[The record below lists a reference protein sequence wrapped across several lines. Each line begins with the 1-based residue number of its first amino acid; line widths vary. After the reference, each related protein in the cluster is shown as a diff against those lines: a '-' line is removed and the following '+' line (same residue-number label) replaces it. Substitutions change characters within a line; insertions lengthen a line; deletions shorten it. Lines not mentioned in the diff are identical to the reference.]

1 VGYMSPETRKSRD
14 DAIVRLYGVSMVTAV
29 TGPVRL
35 VLVDD
40 HEMVI
45 EGLKAMLAGFSSKVR
60 VVGQAVGVER
70 AVSVVDSLDPDV
82 VLCDVRMQD
91 SSGLDLCLT
100 LRQRNPDR
108 KVVML
113 SVYDDEQYL
122 FQALRVGASGYLLKS
137 ISSDELV
144 RQLELVRT
152 GESAIDPG
160 LAARAV
166 DTASRLRR
174 DEFWP
179 GARQGLTQ
187 RESEILSYMV
197 TGLSNRGIANK
208 LVIGDETVKS
218 HLRSIYRKLGVS
230 DRTSAV
236 ATALRE
242 GIYQ

>member
-1 VGYMSPETRKSRD
+1 
-14 DAIVRLYGVSMVTAV
+14 MVTP
-29 TGPVRL
+29 PVRV

-45 EGLKAMLAGFSSKVR
+45 EGLKAMLASFAARVS
-60 VVGQAVGVER
+60 VVGHVVGAER
-70 AVSVVDSLDPDV
+70 ALSVVDSLDPDI
-82 VLCDVRMQD
+82 VLCDVRMQG
-91 SSGLDLCLT
+91 SSGLDLCRV
-100 LRQRNPDR
+100 LREHTPER

-122 FQALRVGASGYLLKS
+122 FQAFRVGASGYLLKS

-144 RQLELVRT
+144 HQLELVHAGST
-152 GESAIDPG
+152 AIDPG

-166 DTASRLRR
+166 DTAARLQR

-187 RESEILSYMV
+187 RESEILSHMV
-197 TGLSNRGIANK
+197 TGMSNRGIANR

>member
-1 VGYMSPETRKSRD
+1 MTAP
-14 DAIVRLYGVSMVTAV
+14 VTN
-29 TGPVRL
+29 GPVRV

-45 EGLKAMLAGFSSKVR
+45 EGLKAMLLPFKNRVR
-60 VVGQAVGVER
+60 VVGEALGVDNAVTVISG
-70 AVSVVDSLDPDV
+70 LKPDI
-82 VLCDVRMQD
+82 VLCDVRMQGA
-91 SSGLDLCLT
+91 SGLDLCRLV
-100 LRQRNPDR
+100 RERDPER
-108 KVVML
+108 KVILL

-122 FQALRVGASGYLLKS
+122 FQALRVGASGYLLKG

-144 RQLELVRT
+144 RQLESVHSGAT
-152 GESAIDPG
+152 AIDPG

-166 DTASRLRR
+166 DTAARLQR

-179 GARQGLTQ
+179 GARHGLTQ
-187 RESEILSYMV
+187 RESEILSFVV

-242 GIYQ
+242 GIFQ

>member
-1 VGYMSPETRKSRD
+1 VVG
-14 DAIVRLYGVSMVTAV
+14 LYGVPMVTAV

-45 EGLKAMLAGFSSKVR
+45 EGLKAMLAGFGSKVR

-82 VLCDVRMQD
+82 VLCDVRMQG
-91 SSGLDLCLT
+91 SSGLDLCLA

-137 ISSDELV
+137 ISSDDLV
-144 RQLELVRT
+144 RQLELVRS

-166 DTASRLRR
+166 DTASRLQR

>member
-1 VGYMSPETRKSRD
+1 M
-14 DAIVRLYGVSMVTAV
+14 
-29 TGPVRL
+29 PVRL

-45 EGLKAMLAGFSSKVR
+45 EGLRAMLTAFSDR
-60 VVGQAVGVER
+60 IEVVGQAISAEQ
-70 AVSVVDSLDPDV
+70 ALSVIADTDPDI
-82 VLCDVRMQD
+82 VLCDVRMRGE
-91 SSGLDLCLT
+91 SGLDLCLA
-100 LRQRNPDR
+100 LRERDPER

-122 FQALRVGASGYLLKS
+122 FEAMRVGARGYLLKS
-137 ISSDELV
+137 ISSDDLV
-144 RQLELVRT
+144 RQIELAHQ
-152 GESAIDPG
+152 GETVIDPG

-166 DTASRLRR
+166 GTAARLAR

-187 RESEILSYMV
+187 RESEILAYMV
-197 TGLSNRGIANK
+197 SGLSNRGIATK

-230 DRTSAV
+230 DRTGAV

-242 GIYQ
+242 GIYR

>member
-1 VGYMSPETRKSRD
+1 MTPGSSP
-14 DAIVRLYGVSMVTAV
+14 A
-29 TGPVRL
+29 VRL

-45 EGLKAMLAGFSSKVR
+45 EGLKAMLATFEDRVQ
-60 VVGQAVGVER
+60 VVGQAVGAER
-70 AVSVVDSLDPDV
+70 ALSVIDELDPDI
-82 VLCDVRMQD
+82 VLCDVRMQGA
-91 SSGLDLCLT
+91 SGLDLCLQ
-100 LRQRNPDR
+100 LRESDPKR

-144 RQLELVRT
+144 RQLEFVHG
-152 GESAIDPG
+152 GETAIDPG
-160 LAARAV
+160 MAARAV
-166 DTASRLRR
+166 DTAARLSR

-187 RESEILSYMV
+187 RESEILSFV
-197 TGLSNRGIANK
+197 VNGLSNRAIATK

-218 HLRSIYRKLGVS
+218 HLSSIYRKLGVS

>member
-1 VGYMSPETRKSRD
+1 MVAMAPEQ
-14 DAIVRLYGVSMVTAV
+14 AL
-29 TGPVRL
+29 RL

-45 EGLKAMLAGFSSKVR
+45 EGLKAMLAAFGGRVQ
-60 VVGQAVGVER
+60 VVGQAVGTDR
-70 AVSVVDSLDPDV
+70 ALDVVDELNPDI
-82 VLCDVRMQD
+82 VLCDVRMQG
-91 SSGLDLCLT
+91 SSGLDLCLE
-100 LRQRNPDR
+100 LRERDPNR

-137 ISSDELV
+137 IGSDELV
-144 RQLELVRT
+144 RQLEFVHLGQT
-152 GESAIDPG
+152 ALDPG
-160 LAARAV
+160 MAARAA
-166 DTASRLRR
+166 DTAARLQR

-187 RESEILSYMV
+187 RESEILSYV
-197 TGLSNRGIANK
+197 VNGLSNRGIATK

-218 HLRSIYRKLGVS
+218 HLSSIYRKLGVT
-230 DRTSAV
+230 DRTGAV

-242 GIYQ
+242 GIYR

>member
-1 VGYMSPETRKSRD
+1 MAPSS
-14 DAIVRLYGVSMVTAV
+14 
-29 TGPVRL
+29 PVRL

-45 EGLKAMLAGFSSKVR
+45 EGLKAMLAAFNDRVE
-60 VVGQAVGVER
+60 VVGQAVGAER
-70 AVSVVDSLDPDV
+70 AVSVIETLDPDI
-82 VLCDVRMQD
+82 VLCDVRMEG
-91 SSGLDLCLT
+91 SSGLDLCRV
-100 LRQRNPDR
+100 LRERDPDR

-122 FQALRVGASGYLLKS
+122 FQALRVGAAGYLLKS

-144 RQLELVRT
+144 RQIEFAHGGQT
-152 GESAIDPG
+152 AIDPG
-160 LAARAV
+160 MAARAAG
-166 DTASRLRR
+166 TAARLQR

-179 GARQGLTQ
+179 GVRQGLTQ
-187 RESEILSYMV
+187 RESEILSFV
-197 TGLSNRGIANK
+197 VAGLSNRGIANK
-208 LVIGDETVKS
+208 LVIGEETVKT

-230 DRTSAV
+230 DRAGAV

>member
-1 VGYMSPETRKSRD
+1 MAPQREAEGGSR
-14 DAIVRLYGVSMVTAV
+14 RPL
-29 TGPVRL
+29 RL

-45 EGLKAMLAGFSSKVR
+45 EGLKAMLAAFGERVQ
-60 VVGQAVGVER
+60 VVGQAVGTDR
-70 AVSVVDSLDPDV
+70 AVTVVDGLDPDI
-82 VLCDVRMQD
+82 VLCDVRMQG
-91 SSGLDLCLT
+91 SSGLDLCRE
-100 LRQRNPDR
+100 LRERNPNR

-137 ISSDELV
+137 IGSDELV
-144 RQLELVRT
+144 RQLEFVHLGQT
-152 GESAIDPG
+152 ALDPG
-160 LAARAV
+160 MAARAA
-166 DTASRLRR
+166 DTAARLQR

-187 RESEILSYMV
+187 RESEILSYV
-197 TGLSNRGIANK
+197 VNGLSNRGIATK

-218 HLRSIYRKLGVS
+218 HLSSIYRKLGVT
-230 DRTSAV
+230 DRTGAV

-242 GIYQ
+242 GIYR

>member
-1 VGYMSPETRKSRD
+1 MADTEPASE
-14 DAIVRLYGVSMVTAV
+14 AV
-29 TGPVRL
+29 GPVRL

-45 EGLKAMLAGFSSKVR
+45 EGLKAMLAAFKDRVQ
-60 VVGQAVGVER
+60 VVGHAVGAER
-70 AVSVVDSLDPDV
+70 AAGVVEQLQPDV
-82 VLCDVRMQD
+82 VLCDVRMQGC
-91 SSGLDLCLT
+91 SGLDLCLV
-100 LRQRNPDR
+100 LRERHPDL

-122 FQALRVGASGYLLKS
+122 FQALRVGARGYLLKS
-137 ISSDELV
+137 IGSDELV
-144 RQLELVRT
+144 RQLELAHH
-152 GESAIDPG
+152 GETVLDPG
-160 LAARAV
+160 MAARAV
-166 DTASRLRR
+166 DTAARLQR

-187 RESEILSYMV
+187 RESEILSFMV

-208 LVIGDETVKS
+208 LVIGEETVKS
-218 HLRSIYRKLGVS
+218 HLRSIYRKLNVS
-230 DRTSAV
+230 DRTGAV

>member
-1 VGYMSPETRKSRD
+1 MTSGSP
-14 DAIVRLYGVSMVTAV
+14 
-29 TGPVRL
+29 PVRL

-45 EGLKAMLAGFSSKVR
+45 EGLKAMLAAFRERVE
-60 VVGQAVGVER
+60 VVGQAIGAER
-70 AVSVVDSLDPDV
+70 ALSVVEALNPAI
-82 VLCDVRMQD
+82 VLSDVRMQG
-91 SSGLDLCLT
+91 SSGLDLCVE
-100 LRQRNPDR
+100 LRERDPNR
-108 KVVML
+108 KIVML

-144 RQLELVRT
+144 RQLEFVHR
-152 GESAIDPG
+152 GETAIDPSM
-160 LAARAV
+160 AARAV
-166 DTASRLRR
+166 DTAARMQR

-187 RESEILSYMV
+187 RESEILSFV
-197 TGLSNRGIANK
+197 VNGLSNRAIATK
-208 LVIGDETVKS
+208 LVIGDETVKT
-218 HLRSIYRKLGVS
+218 HLSSIYRKLGVS
-230 DRTSAV
+230 DRTGAV

>member
-1 VGYMSPETRKSRD
+1 M
-14 DAIVRLYGVSMVTAV
+14 TAPM
-29 TGPVRL
+29 TNGPVRV

-45 EGLKAMLAGFSSKVR
+45 EGLKAMLAPFKNRVR
-60 VVGQAVGVER
+60 VVGEAVGVDK
-70 AVSVVDSLDPDV
+70 AMTAITGLKPDI
-82 VLCDVRMQD
+82 VLCDVRMQGA
-91 SSGLDLCLT
+91 SGLDLC
-100 LRQRNPDR
+100 RAVRERDPER
-108 KVVML
+108 KVILL

-122 FQALRVGASGYLLKS
+122 FQALRVGASGYLLKG

-144 RQLELVRT
+144 RQLELVHSGAT
-152 GESAIDPG
+152 AIDPG

-166 DTASRLRR
+166 DTAARLQR

-179 GARQGLTQ
+179 GARHGLTQ
-187 RESEILSYMV
+187 RESEILSFVV

-242 GIYQ
+242 GIFQ

>member
-1 VGYMSPETRKSRD
+1 MNGQ
-14 DAIVRLYGVSMVTAV
+14 
-29 TGPVRL
+29 PVRI

-45 EGLKAMLAGFSSKVR
+45 EGLKAMLTAFDDRVA
-60 VVGQAVGVER
+60 VVGQAVGADR
-70 AVSVVDSLDPDV
+70 AISVIAELRPDI
-82 VLCDVRMQD
+82 VLCDVRMQGC
-91 SSGLDLCLT
+91 SGLDLCLE
-100 LRQRNPDR
+100 LRERDPAQ

-144 RQLELVRT
+144 RQLEFVHR
-152 GESAIDPG
+152 GETAIDPG
-160 LAARAV
+160 MAARAV
-166 DTASRLRR
+166 DTAARLQR

-187 RESEILSYMV
+187 RESEILSYVV
-197 TGLSNRGIANK
+197 TGLSNRGIATK

-218 HLRSIYRKLGVS
+218 HLRAIYRKLGVS
-230 DRTSAV
+230 DRTGAV

-242 GIYQ
+242 GIYR

>member
-1 VGYMSPETRKSRD
+1 MGS
-14 DAIVRLYGVSMVTAV
+14 
-29 TGPVRL
+29 PVRI

-45 EGLKAMLAGFSSKVR
+45 EGLKAMLAAFDDRVR
-60 VVGQAVGVER
+60 VVGHAVGAER
-70 AVSVVDSLDPDV
+70 AVDVIAELDPDI
-82 VLCDVRMQD
+82 VLCDVRMQNT
-91 SSGLDLCLT
+91 SGLDLCLT
-100 LRQRNPDR
+100 LRESDPDR

-122 FQALRVGASGYLLKS
+122 YQALRVGASGYLLKS

-144 RQLELVRT
+144 RQLELVQGGQT
-152 GESAIDPG
+152 ALDPG
-160 LAARAV
+160 MAARAV
-166 DTASRLRR
+166 DTAARLQR

-187 RESEILSYMV
+187 RESEILSYV
-197 TGLSNRGIANK
+197 VNGLSNRGIATR

-230 DRTSAV
+230 DRTGAV

>member
-1 VGYMSPETRKSRD
+1 MPSQGEAD
-14 DAIVRLYGVSMVTAV
+14 DGSHVPL
-29 TGPVRL
+29 RL

-45 EGLKAMLAGFSSKVR
+45 EGLKAMLAAFGGRVQ
-60 VVGQAVGVER
+60 VVGQAVGTDR
-70 AVSVVDSLDPDV
+70 ALDVVDELDPDI
-82 VLCDVRMQD
+82 VLCDVRMQG
-91 SSGLDLCLT
+91 SSGLDLCLE
-100 LRQRNPDR
+100 LRERDPNR

-137 ISSDELV
+137 IGSDELV
-144 RQLELVRT
+144 RQLEFVHVGQTAL
-152 GESAIDPG
+152 DPG
-160 LAARAV
+160 MAARAA
-166 DTASRLRR
+166 DTAARLQR

-187 RESEILSYMV
+187 RESEILSYV
-197 TGLSNRGIANK
+197 VNGLSNRGIATK

-218 HLRSIYRKLGVS
+218 HLSSIYRKLGVT
-230 DRTSAV
+230 DRTGAV

-242 GIYQ
+242 GIYR

>member
-1 VGYMSPETRKSRD
+1 MTPGGHERSER
-14 DAIVRLYGVSMVTAV
+14 GVDQASA
-29 TGPVRL
+29 PVRL

-45 EGLKAMLAGFSSKVR
+45 EGLKAMLATFDDRVE
-60 VVGQAVGVER
+60 VVGQAVGAER
-70 AVSVVDSLDPDV
+70 ALSVIAELDPDI
-82 VLCDVRMQD
+82 VLCDVRMQGF
-91 SSGLDLCLT
+91 SGLDLCKE
-100 LRQRNPDR
+100 LRDADPDR

-144 RQLELVRT
+144 RQLESVHRGQT
-152 GESAIDPG
+152 AIDPG
-160 LAARAV
+160 MAARAV
-166 DTASRLRR
+166 DTAARIQR

-179 GARQGLTQ
+179 GVRQGLTQ
-187 RESEILSYMV
+187 RESEILSFV
-197 TGLSNRGIANK
+197 VNGLSNRAIASK
-208 LVIGDETVKS
+208 LVIGEETVKT
-218 HLRSIYRKLGVS
+218 HLSSIYRKLGVS
-230 DRTSAV
+230 DRTGAV

>member
-1 VGYMSPETRKSRD
+1 M
-14 DAIVRLYGVSMVTAV
+14 A
-29 TGPVRL
+29 PVRL

-45 EGLKAMLAGFSSKVR
+45 EGLKAMLASFRERVE
-60 VVGQAVGVER
+60 VVGQAVGAER
-70 AVSVVDSLDPDV
+70 AVAVVADLDPDV
-82 VLCDVRMQD
+82 VLCDVRMQG
-91 SSGLDLCLT
+91 SSGLDLCAV
-100 LRQRNPDR
+100 LRERDPGR
-108 KVVML
+108 RVVML

-144 RQLELVRT
+144 RQLEFAHSGKT
-152 GESAIDPG
+152 AIDPVM
-160 LAARAV
+160 AARAV
-166 DTASRLRR
+166 DTAARLQR

-187 RESEILSYMV
+187 RESEILSYV
-197 TGLSNRGIANK
+197 VNGLSNRGIATK
-208 LVIGDETVKS
+208 LLIGDETVKT
-218 HLRSIYRKLGVS
+218 HLSSIYRKLGVG
-230 DRTSAV
+230 DRTGAV

>member
-1 VGYMSPETRKSRD
+1 MGPARTEAGSPT
-14 DAIVRLYGVSMVTAV
+14 
-29 TGPVRL
+29 TGSPVRI

-45 EGLKAMLAGFSSKVR
+45 EGLKAMLSTFDDRVA
-60 VVGQAVGVER
+60 VVGQAVGAER
-70 AVSVVDSLDPDV
+70 ALGVVESLRPDI
-82 VLCDVRMQD
+82 VLCDVRMQG
-91 SSGLDLCLT
+91 SSGLDLCLE
-100 LRQRNPDR
+100 LRRRDPEQ

-144 RQLELVRT
+144 RQIEFAHS
-152 GESAIDPG
+152 GEMAIDPKM
-160 LAARAV
+160 AARAV
-166 DTASRLRR
+166 DTAARLQRA
-174 DEFWP
+174 EFWP

-187 RESEILSYMV
+187 RESEILSFV
-197 TGLSNRGIANK
+197 VNGLSNRGIANK
-208 LVIGDETVKS
+208 LVIGEETVKT
-218 HLRSIYRKLGVS
+218 HLRAIYRKLGVG
-230 DRTSAV
+230 DRAGAV

>member
-1 VGYMSPETRKSRD
+1 MG
-14 DAIVRLYGVSMVTAV
+14 TAA
-29 TGPVRL
+29 GPVRI

-45 EGLKAMLAGFSSKVR
+45 EGLKAMLTAFSDRVR
-60 VVGQAVGVER
+60 VVGQAVGAER
-70 AVSVVDSLDPDV
+70 ALEVIKDLKPDI
-82 VLCDVRMQD
+82 VLCDVRMQG
-91 SSGLDLCLT
+91 SSGLDLCLA
-100 LRQRNPDR
+100 LRERDPDR

-122 FQALRVGASGYLLKS
+122 YQALRVGASGYLLKS

-144 RQLELVRT
+144 RQLEFVRGGAT
-152 GESAIDPG
+152 AIDPG

-166 DTASRLRR
+166 DPAARLSR

-187 RESEILSYMV
+187 RESEILSFV
-197 TGLSNRGIANK
+197 VNGLSNRAIATK

-218 HLRSIYRKLGVS
+218 HLSSIYRKLGVS
-230 DRTSAV
+230 DRTGAV

>member
-1 VGYMSPETRKSRD
+1 MASDTP
-14 DAIVRLYGVSMVTAV
+14 
-29 TGPVRL
+29 PVRI

-45 EGLKAMLAGFSSKVR
+45 EGLKAMLAAFADRVE
-60 VVGQAVGVER
+60 VVGQAVGAER
-70 AVSVVDSLDPDV
+70 ALSVVDELDPDI
-82 VLCDVRMQD
+82 VLSDVRMQG
-91 SSGLDLCLT
+91 SSGLDLCQA
-100 LRQRNPDR
+100 LRERKQDR

-122 FQALRVGASGYLLKS
+122 FQALRVGAAGYLLKS

-144 RQLELVRT
+144 RQLEFAHRGAT
-152 GESAIDPG
+152 AIDPG
-160 LAARAV
+160 MAARAA
-166 DTASRLRR
+166 DTAARMQR

-187 RESEILSYMV
+187 RESEILSLV
-197 TGLSNRGIANK
+197 VNGLSNRGIAAR
-208 LVIGDETVKS
+208 LVISDETVKT

-230 DRTSAV
+230 DRTGAV